1 MHKEHKGCGLGMHV
15 TTWNRASCCCSQLGL
30 FCKASGQS
38 VLVCY
43 SRHAVLKQQ
52 HSTWFMYGCVMK
64 AAASP
69 SQAKRYA
76 EDDGLQGCDNGS
88 MPQPSTTIS
97 HAHAAAQQ
105 PLAIQHHAQQ
115 AQAIPKPGTAGA
127 STWVRVA
134 AANRTA
140 AGVGVGV
147 GEENL
152 PPAGVEPSAQPACKA
167 PKHSHVDTPHCAE
180 QRPQQPA
187 ALQVSNEILTHR
199 EGHLASATASG
210 DESSSCCD
218 SSAPQ
223 ATCKR
228 GAAA

>member
-1 MHKEHKGCGLGMHV
+1 
-15 TTWNRASCCCSQLGL
+15 
-30 FCKASGQS
+30 
-38 VLVCY
+38 
-43 SRHAVLKQQ
+43 
-52 HSTWFMYGCVMK
+52 
-64 AAASP
+64 
-69 SQAKRYA
+69 
-76 EDDGLQGCDNGS
+76 

-115 AQAIPKPGTAGA
+115 AQATPKPGTAGA

-218 SSAPQ
+218 SVSASEASNGSYRWSDASKSDNVDSLPASDYTEYESSESGGSPSAPQ